1 MNCRLGGALLQ
12 KTSGDFRENLI
23 SCLPP
28 YISPL
33 SFVQRRNLI
42 WDGQFYNRVH
52 LEKQVLYTN
61 GITLSA
67 LIKICKEGEG
77 GRETKL
83 QETKKGMKMLNII
96 YETVENKSVCHF

>member
-1 MNCRLGGALLQ
+1 MV
-12 KTSGDFRENLI
+12 S
-23 SCLPP
+23 S
-28 YISPL
+28 
-33 SFVQRRNLI
+33 
-42 WDGQFYNRVH
+42 NRVH

-96 YETVENKSVCHF
+96 YETVENKSVCHFLMVFVPPVRLRKGG